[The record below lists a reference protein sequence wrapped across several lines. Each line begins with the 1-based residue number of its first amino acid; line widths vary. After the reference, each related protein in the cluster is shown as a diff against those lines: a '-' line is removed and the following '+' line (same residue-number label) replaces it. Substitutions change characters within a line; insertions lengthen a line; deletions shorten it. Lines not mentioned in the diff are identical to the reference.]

1 MIDNFGDMQTRR
13 DFITKVF
20 RVTTL
25 AIVAGTS
32 GYLLLRNESDEVCN
46 FDFVCKNC
54 KNLKKCKLPEAKEFN
69 KKNRNLQID
78 GRF

>member
-1 MIDNFGDMQTRR
+1 MINNYRAMQTRR

-20 RVTTL
+20 RTTTL

-54 KNLKKCKLPEAKEFN
+54 NNLKKCELPEAKEFN
-69 KKNRNLQID
+69 NKNKK
-78 GRF
+78 